1 MVRPTGA
8 VPAQAPD
15 PTSAGVKP
23 PGGGSDRNGPILLPR
38 SVSPASIQ
46 SRAETDRIRRGV
58 SLTYEVPQALINERN
73 RGGDPSRSRAT
84 LPDGRALPSEIE
96 YEPTDQTFTIRDTS
110 RLPLPLDVRLTM
122 PTSAGGQGSFVLT
135 IGSP

>member
-1 MVRPTGA
+1 
-8 VPAQAPD
+8 
-15 PTSAGVKP
+15 
-23 PGGGSDRNGPILLPR
+23 
-38 SVSPASIQ
+38 VSPASIQ
-46 SRAETDRIRRGV
+46 SGTEAERIRRGV
-58 SLTYEVPQALINERN
+58 SLTYEVPLALINERI

-96 YEPTDQTFTIRDTS
+96 YEPNDQTFTIRDTS

>member
-1 MVRPTGA
+1 M
-8 VPAQAPD
+8 
-15 PTSAGVKP
+15 
-23 PGGGSDRNGPILLPR
+23 
-38 SVSPASIQ
+38 
-46 SRAETDRIRRGV
+46 RRGV
-58 SLTYEVPQALINERN
+58 TVTYEVPQELINARI
-73 RGGDPSRSRAT
+73 RGADPTRSRAT

-122 PTSAGGQGSFVLT
+122 PTSTGGQESFVLT